1 MLILSVCCIA
11 LIIVILILLTKLISV
26 HRGIIDVSRGIK
38 EKLEQ
43 ETNTLITVSTNDRYV
58 HRLAIELN
66 EQLKELRMQRRHFM
80 QGDKE
85 LKDAVTF
92 IAHDLRTPLTS
103 IKGYLDL
110 SKNEEKSEKLEEY
123 LKVVEERIDVMNQLT
138 EELFRYSI
146 ITSTDR
152 LSFERVDLKRLLEEC
167 VLSFYGVLSQKGIE
181 PQIDIEKND
190 VICYLDV
197 QAARRV
203 INNIISNCVKY
214 SEKDFCVRLFRSGS
228 ISFSNEASKLDN
240 VKVGRLFDR
249 FYTVESNSH
258 STGLGLSIA
267 KTLTERMNGTIGAEY
282 VSGRLVVTVAF
293 KSIG

>member
-1 MLILSVCCIA
+1 MLW
-11 LIIVILILLTKLISV
+11 
-26 HRGIIDVSRGIK
+26 
-38 EKLEQ
+38 Q

-66 EQLKELRMQRRHFM
+66 EQLKELRMQRHHFM

-123 LKVVEERIDVMNQLT
+123 LKVVDERIDVMNQLT

-167 VLSFYGVLSQKGIE
+167 VLSFYGVLTQKGIE
-181 PQIDIEKND
+181 PQMDIEQND
-190 VICYLDV
+190 VISYLDV
-197 QAARRV
+197 QATRRV
-203 INNIISNCVKY
+203 FNNIISNCVKY
-214 SEKDFCVRLFRSGS
+214 SDKDFCVKLLRDGS
-228 ISFSNEASKLDN
+228 ISFSNEASNLDN

-249 FYTVESNSH
+249 FYTVESNNQ

-282 VSGRLVVTVAF
+282 VSGRLVITVAF
-293 KSIG
+293 KSLA